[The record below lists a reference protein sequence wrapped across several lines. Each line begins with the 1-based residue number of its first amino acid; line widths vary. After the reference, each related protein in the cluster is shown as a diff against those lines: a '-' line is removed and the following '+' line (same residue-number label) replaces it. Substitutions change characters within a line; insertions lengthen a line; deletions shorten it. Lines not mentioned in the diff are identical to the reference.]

1 MPLTKQ
7 EKQTIIEELKE
18 KIDKQKS
25 IVFADFT
32 KLKVKDLSNLRKIM
46 RKEDCELKVAKK
58 TLISIALKG
67 KNITVDLDQLKGEIA
82 LGFGY
87 KDEITPFKIIHNF
100 SKENE
105 NLKLLGGLAFG
116 EFYGLEQAVT
126 LAKLPSKEEIL
137 AQIFYSTNY
146 SIFGIFDSLQKKLN
160 VSTPTTG

>member
-7 EKQTIIEELKE
+7 EKQTIVEELKE
-18 KIDKQKS
+18 KIDRQKS

-32 KLKVKDLSNLRKIM
+32 KLKVKDLSVLRKIM

-58 TLISIALKG
+58 TLINLAFKG
-67 KNITVDLDQLKGEIA
+67 KNINVDLDQLKGEIV

-87 KDEITPFKIIHNF
+87 KDEIAPFRILHKF

-105 NLKLLGGLAFG
+105 NLKMLGGLAFG
-116 EFYGLEQAVT
+116 EFYGLEQAMA

-137 AQIFYSTNY
+137 AQIFYNANSLL
-146 SIFGIFDSLQKKLN
+146 FGIFDSLQRSKN
-160 VSTPTTG
+160 N